1 MDTRSAG
8 ESPDDVRD
16 AASTA
21 STLLPD
27 VLTLI
32 ERLVSEQLQP
42 LEARLQTL
50 EQEVARLTGHEEIRD

>member
-16 AASTA
+16 ATSTA